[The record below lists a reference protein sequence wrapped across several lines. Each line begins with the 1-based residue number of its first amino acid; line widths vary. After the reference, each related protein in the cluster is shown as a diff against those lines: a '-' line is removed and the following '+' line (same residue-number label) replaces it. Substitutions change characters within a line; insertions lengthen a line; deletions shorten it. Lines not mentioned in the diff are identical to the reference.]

1 MDDKELVIEAVGT
14 SEVRKGVYSNMV
26 TITSLQL
33 EDVIDFFFIDGSSD
47 SGAMT
52 GSIVARIIMSR
63 TALIALRDAIDTQLN
78 KVSGENNADKG

>member
-1 MDDKELVIEAVGT
+1 MDDQELVIEAIGT
-14 SEVRKGVYSNMV
+14 PEVRKGAYSNMA

-33 EDVIDFFFIDGSSD
+33 EDVVDFFFIDGNND

-63 TALIALRDAIDTQLN
+63 TALIALRDAIDAQLN
-78 KVSGENNADKG
+78 KVSGENDVH